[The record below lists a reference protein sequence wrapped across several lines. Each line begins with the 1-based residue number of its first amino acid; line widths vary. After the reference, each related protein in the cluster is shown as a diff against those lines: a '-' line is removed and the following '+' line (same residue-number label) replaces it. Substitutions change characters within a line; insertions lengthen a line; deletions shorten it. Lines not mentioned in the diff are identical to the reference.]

1 MSNMRSKKGFT
12 VVELVIVIAV
22 IAILSAVLIPTFGN
36 LINKANESALQQNL
50 TNAYTEYIIDCD
62 GDYMA
67 KSEVKIATKGDI
79 DDANIVIYVFNT
91 TDNVWKVEA
100 KAATGT
106 YTVVEDGE
114 NNPKA
119 FNGYY
124 VFSYT
129 A

>member
-1 MSNMRSKKGFT
+1 MTNMRSKKGFT

-50 TNAYTEYIIDCD
+50 TNAYTEYIIDSE
-62 GDYMA
+62 GSYMA
-67 KSEVKIATKGDI
+67 KDEVKVATKSDI
-79 DDANIVIYVFNT
+79 DDAGIVIYVFNT
-91 TDNVWKVEA
+91 TDNVWKKEA

-106 YTVVEDGE
+106 YAVVVDDES
-114 NNPKA
+114 NPKA

-124 VFSYT
+124 IFSYS

>member
-1 MSNMRSKKGFT
+1 MTNMRSKKGFT

-22 IAILSAVLIPTFGN
+22 IAILSAVLIPTFGT

-50 TNAYTEYIIDCD
+50 TNAYTEYIIDSE
-62 GDYMA
+62 GGYMA
-67 KSEVKIATKGDI
+67 KDEVKIATESDI
-79 DDANIVIYVFNT
+79 NDAVIYVFDT

-106 YTVVEDGE
+106 YAVVEDDE
-114 NNPKA
+114 SNPKT

-124 VFSYT
+124 IFSYT